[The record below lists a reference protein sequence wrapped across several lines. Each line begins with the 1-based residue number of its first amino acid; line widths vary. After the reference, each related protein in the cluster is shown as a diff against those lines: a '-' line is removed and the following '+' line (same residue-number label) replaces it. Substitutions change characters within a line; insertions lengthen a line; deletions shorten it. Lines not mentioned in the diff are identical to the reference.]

1 MGTKTQKQRK
11 CCYHNLNAKQL
22 TTFIQ
27 NSLNELPD
35 DRIDTD
41 SLLANS
47 CIVRRDRPKAGS
59 FTVTGTGGLPQRP
72 GDVQMSNFPTVD
84 VETLPSD
91 STSSNSSWQTGDPI
105 VEPQGVYRLP
115 NGKVVLSRE
124 CGI

>member
-1 MGTKTQKQRK
+1 PD
-11 CCYHNLNAKQL
+11 

-27 NSLNELPD
+27 NSLNELPG

-41 SLLANS
+41 SLLASS

-72 GDVQMSNFPTVD
+72 GDAQMSDFPTVD

-91 STSSNSSWQTGDPI
+91 ATSSNRSWQTGDPI

-115 NGKVVLSRE
+115 NGKLVMSRE
-124 CGI
+124 CSRIQ

>member
-1 MGTKTQKQRK
+1 MAI
-11 CCYHNLNAKQL
+11 H

-27 NSLNELPD
+27 NSLTELPEN
-35 DRIDTD
+35 RIDTD

-47 CIVRRDRPKAGS
+47 CIVRRSHLMRGS

-72 GDVQMSNFPTVD
+72 GDVQMSDFPTVD

-91 STSSNSSWQTGDPI
+91 TTSSNTNPNRSWQKGDPI

-115 NGKVVLSRE
+115 NRKIVLSRE
-124 CGI
+124 CP